1 MNDYLDSDHWTN
13 GGEHDSLLQIEKAFS
28 EMELAFQKMKQERDK
43 ALAMLERERSISLKI
58 ALNADRMHMQLQAIR
73 EAALEELCGLTADG
87 PDNLDGLE
95 ERE

>member
-1 MNDYLDSDHWTN
+1 
-13 GGEHDSLLQIEKAFS
+13 
-28 EMELAFQKMKQERDK
+28 MKQDTDCLIEMLRLKKSEALFYKPAADRLEQLKKERDE
-43 ALAMLERERSISLKI
+43 ALSMLEHERSISLKI

-73 EAALEELCGLTADG
+73 EAALDELCGLTADG

>member
-1 MNDYLDSDHWTN
+1 
-13 GGEHDSLLQIEKAFS
+13 
-28 EMELAFQKMKQERDK
+28 MKQDTDCLIEMLRLKKSEALFYNTAADRLEELKKERDE
-43 ALAMLERERSISLKI
+43 ALSMLEHERSISLKI